1 MNTFLHQNL
10 AAVKV
15 SHIFL
20 LIIFLSVMKFAKAQQ
35 SGLINYPHL
44 GVQFTIPEGWIGQET
59 EGGFIVGHPS
69 KPGFAFLSMM
79 EATSIEEIRAQ
90 GQQGIREADGT
101 YLQLQGSI
109 EQLNANSLGGLF
121 SGTLQQS
128 PAKAYMLGVLNPH
141 GSGVLVMAASTP
153 EQYSEMHKQL
163 AVDLANSLA
172 FSKPEVPPVAQEW
185 KQRFSNA
192 KLTYMDSYY
201 SSGSSYG
208 GYSTGGG
215 YSVTKEIHLCA
226 QGYFKSSGS
235 SSMSIDTGG
244 AFGNSRGSSSGDGSW
259 EIAGNQYGQPIL
271 RLKFH
276 NGEVREYTLTSEE
289 GKTFLNGERY
299 YVTYASSGPDY
310 APDCF

>member
-1 MNTFLHQNL
+1 MKAQCILSL
-10 AAVKV
+10 L
-15 SHIFL
+15 IFL
-20 LIIFLSVMKFAKAQQ
+20 TTMQYTKAQQ
-35 SGLINYPHL
+35 SGLIDYPHL
-44 GVQFTIPEGWIGQET
+44 GVQFTIPDGWAGQET
-59 EGGFIVGHPS
+59 DGGFIIGHPS
-69 KPGFAFLSMM
+69 KPGFAFLSIM
-79 EATSIEEIRAQ
+79 EASSLEEIRAQ
-90 GQQGIREADGT
+90 GEQGIREADST
-101 YLQLQGSI
+101 YLQLQGSM
-109 EQLNANSLGGLF
+109 EQLNANTLGGLF
-121 SGTLQQS
+121 SGSLQQS

-153 EQYSEMHKQL
+153 EQYSEMHRQL
-163 AVDLANSLA
+163 AIDLANSLV
-172 FSKPEVPPVAQEW
+172 FRKPEVPPVAAQW
-185 KQRFSNA
+185 KEKFANA
-192 KLTYMDSYY
+192 KLTYMASYY

-244 AFGNSRGSSSGDGSW
+244 AFGNSRGSSQGDGSW
-259 EIAGNQYGQPIL
+259 EIAGNQQGQPVL
-271 RLKFH
+271 RLRF
-276 NGEVREYTLTSEE
+276 NTGEVREYTLSSEE